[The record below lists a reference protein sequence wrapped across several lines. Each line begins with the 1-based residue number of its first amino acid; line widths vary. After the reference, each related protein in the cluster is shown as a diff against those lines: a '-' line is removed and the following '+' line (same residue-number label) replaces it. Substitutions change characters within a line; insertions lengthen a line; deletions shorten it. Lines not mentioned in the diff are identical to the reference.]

1 MKRIIDC
8 LKKYIDDEVLL
19 KNWNNEAKKRFS
31 LEIASSF
38 NFYLLNLLQT
48 EFILLEPLE
57 EYTAEKLEKD
67 LHFIESKTQYSCVF
81 AFKSISSYMIK
92 RFLKDKIAFVIED
105 NQLSIPFLAL
115 KLRMVLHEKRMIN
128 SIERFTPLNQL
139 VYLYLLY
146 SEEKVFSINDLS
158 NKLNISVM
166 SILRAMNNFE
176 NLGLVYSD
184 IGGATNRKK
193 IYYKIEQEKFYEVG
207 KRYLNNPV
215 KKVLYVSNIPEN
227 IKIFKS
233 DLTALSK
240 KTMLAETK
248 RKIYAIYQN
257 EEILKSYL
265 VSEEI
270 AKDNNLPII
279 QLMKYD
285 ISLLTNDD
293 CVDPITL
300 IESLKDN
307 DERIKSGI
315 KYALLTSSY
324 NGNLCVKQEN
334 LEMFLEQNLDVS
346 SSEIE
351 NNIINLKVKE
361 EIVVEEREDESRW
374 VYLYPLYKV
383 EKNICE
389 RLFALKNFKNMKFIK
404 NFEKDIKSQES
415 LLGIKLSEKQY
426 EAINQINDNNV
437 SIITGRTWNW

>member
-8 LKKYIDDEVLL
+8 LKKYIDDEVSV
-19 KNWNNEAKKRFS
+19 KNWNNEAKKMFS

-57 EYTAEKLEKD
+57 EYTTEKLEKD
-67 LHFIESKTQYSCVF
+67 LRFIESKTQYSC
-81 AFKSISSYMIK
+81 AFGFKNISSYMIK
-92 RFLKDKIAFVIED
+92 RFLKDKIAFVVED

-307 DERIKSGI
+307 DERI
-315 KYALLTSSY
+315 
-324 NGNLCVKQEN
+324 
-334 LEMFLEQNLDVS
+334 EMAI
-346 SSEIE
+346 SELME
-351 NNIINLKVKE
+351 G
-361 EIVVEEREDESRW
+361 
-374 VYLYPLYKV
+374 YKWFT
-383 EKNICE
+383 E
-389 RLFALKNFKNMKFIK
+389 
-404 NFEKDIKSQES
+404 
-415 LLGIKLSEKQY
+415 
-426 EAINQINDNNV
+426 
-437 SIITGRTWNW
+437 

>member
-8 LKKYIDDEVLL
+8 LKKFIDDEVSV
-19 KNWNNEAKKRFS
+19 KNWNNEAKRKFS

-38 NFYLLNLLQT
+38 NFNLLNLLQT

-67 LHFIESKTQYSCVF
+67 LRFIESKTQYSCVLG
-81 AFKSISSYMIK
+81 FKNISSYMIK
-92 RFLKDKIAFVIED
+92 RFLKDKIAFVVED

-115 KLRMVLHEKRMIN
+115 KLRMVLHEKRIIN

-158 NKLNISVM
+158 DKLNISAM

-193 IYYKIEQEKFYEVG
+193 LFYKIEQEKFYEVG
-207 KRYLNNPV
+207 KSYLNNPV

-227 IKIFKS
+227 LKMFKS
-233 DLTALSK
+233 DFTALSK
-240 KTMLAETK
+240 KTMLSETK

-257 EEILKSYL
+257 EEILKNYL
-265 VSEEI
+265 VSVEI
-270 AKDNNLPII
+270 ANENNFPII

-285 ISLLTNDD
+285 VSLLTNDD

-300 IESLKDN
+300 IA
-307 DERIKSGI
+307 G
-315 KYALLTSSY
+315 
-324 NGNLCVKQEN
+324 
-334 LEMFLEQNLDVS
+334 
-346 SSEIE
+346 
-351 NNIINLKVKE
+351 
-361 EIVVEEREDESRW
+361 
-374 VYLYPLYKV
+374 
-383 EKNICE
+383 
-389 RLFALKNFKNMKFIK
+389 LKNVDDRIEMAI
-404 NFEKDIKSQES
+404 
-415 LLGIKLSEKQY
+415 SELMGDFPWYK
-426 EAINQINDNNV
+426 E
-437 SIITGRTWNW
+437 

>member
-8 LKKYIDDEVLL
+8 LKTYIDDEVSV

-48 EFILLEPLE
+48 EFILLEPLK
-57 EYTAEKLEKD
+57 EYTTEKLEKD
-67 LHFIESKTQYSCVF
+67 SRFIENRTQYSC
-81 AFKSISSYMIK
+81 AFGFKNISSYMIK
-92 RFLKDKIAFVIED
+92 KLLKDKIAFIVED

-115 KLRMVLHEKRMIN
+115 KIKMALHEKRIIN

-176 NLGLVYSD
+176 KLGLVYSD

-193 IYYKIEQEKFYEVG
+193 LFYKIEQEKFYEVG

-215 KKVLYVSNIPEN
+215 KKLLFVSNIPEN
-227 IKIFKS
+227 LRIFKS

-270 AKDNNLPII
+270 ANENNFPII
-279 QLMKYD
+279 QIMKYD
-285 ISLLTNDD
+285 ISFLTKDD

-300 IESLKDN
+300 IEGLKDN
-307 DERIKSGI
+307 DERI
-315 KYALLTSSY
+315 
-324 NGNLCVKQEN
+324 
-334 LEMFLEQNLDVS
+334 EMAI
-346 SSEIE
+346 SELME
-351 NNIINLKVKE
+351 G
-361 EIVVEEREDESRW
+361 
-374 VYLYPLYKV
+374 YKWFT
-383 EKNICE
+383 E
-389 RLFALKNFKNMKFIK
+389 
-404 NFEKDIKSQES
+404 
-415 LLGIKLSEKQY
+415 
-426 EAINQINDNNV
+426 
-437 SIITGRTWNW
+437 

>member
-8 LKKYIDDEVLL
+8 LKKYIDDEVSV
-19 KNWNNEAKKRFS
+19 KNRNNEAKKMFS

-67 LHFIESKTQYSCVF
+67 LRFIESKTQYFC
-81 AFKSISSYMIK
+81 AFGFKNISSYMIK
-92 RFLKDKIAFVIED
+92 RFLKDKIAFAVED
-105 NQLSIPFLAL
+105 NQFSIPFLAL
-115 KLRMVLHEKRMIN
+115 KIKMVLHEKRIIN

-158 NKLNISVM
+158 DKLNISTM

-193 IYYKIEQEKFYEVG
+193 LFYKIEQEKFYEVG
-207 KRYLNNPV
+207 KSYLINPV
-215 KKVLYVSNIPEN
+215 KKLLYVRNIPEN
-227 IKIFKS
+227 LMIFKS

-240 KTMLAETK
+240 KTMLAENK

-257 EEILKSYL
+257 EEILKNDL

-270 AKDNNLPII
+270 ANENNFPII
-279 QLMKYD
+279 QTMKYD

-300 IESLKDN
+300 IAGLKYVD
-307 DERIKSGI
+307 DRI
-315 KYALLTSSY
+315 
-324 NGNLCVKQEN
+324 
-334 LEMFLEQNLDVS
+334 EMAI
-346 SSEIE
+346 SE
-351 NNIINLKVKE
+351 LMGDFQWYKE
-361 EIVVEEREDESRW
+361 
-374 VYLYPLYKV
+374 
-383 EKNICE
+383 
-389 RLFALKNFKNMKFIK
+389 
-404 NFEKDIKSQES
+404 
-415 LLGIKLSEKQY
+415 
-426 EAINQINDNNV
+426 
-437 SIITGRTWNW
+437 

>member
-57 EYTAEKLEKD
+57 EYTPEKLEKD

-207 KRYLNNPV
+207 KRDLNNPV

-307 DERIKSGI
+307 DERI
-315 KYALLTSSY
+315 
-324 NGNLCVKQEN
+324 
-334 LEMFLEQNLDVS
+334 EMAI
-346 SSEIE
+346 SELME
-351 NNIINLKVKE
+351 G
-361 EIVVEEREDESRW
+361 
-374 VYLYPLYKV
+374 YKWFT
-383 EKNICE
+383 E
-389 RLFALKNFKNMKFIK
+389 
-404 NFEKDIKSQES
+404 
-415 LLGIKLSEKQY
+415 
-426 EAINQINDNNV
+426 
-437 SIITGRTWNW
+437 

>member
-8 LKKYIDDEVLL
+8 LKTYIDDEVSV
-19 KNWNNEAKKRFS
+19 KNWNNEAKRKFS

-38 NFYLLNLLQT
+38 NFNLLNLLQT

-67 LHFIESKTQYSCVF
+67 LRFLESKTQYSCVF
-81 AFKSISSYMIK
+81 GFKNISSYMIK
-92 RFLKDKIAFVIED
+92 RFLRDKIAFVVED

-115 KLRMVLHEKRMIN
+115 KLRMVLHEKRIIN

-158 NKLNISVM
+158 DKLNISAM

-193 IYYKIEQEKFYEVG
+193 LFYKIEQEKFYEVG

-215 KKVLYVSNIPEN
+215 KKLLYVSNIPKN
-227 IKIFKS
+227 LKIFKS

-240 KTMLAETK
+240 KTMLSENK
-248 RKIYAIYQN
+248 RNIYAIYKN
-257 EEILKSYL
+257 EEKLKDYL

-270 AKDNNLPII
+270 ANENYFPMI

-285 ISLLTNDD
+285 VSLLTKDD

-300 IESLKDN
+300 IEGLKEK
-307 DERIKSGI
+307 DERI
-315 KYALLTSSY
+315 
-324 NGNLCVKQEN
+324 
-334 LEMFLEQNLDVS
+334 EMAI
-346 SSEIE
+346 SEMME
-351 NNIINLKVKE
+351 G
-361 EIVVEEREDESRW
+361 
-374 VYLYPLYKV
+374 
-383 EKNICE
+383 
-389 RLFALKNFKNMKFIK
+389 FKWFT
-404 NFEKDIKSQES
+404 E
-415 LLGIKLSEKQY
+415 
-426 EAINQINDNNV
+426 
-437 SIITGRTWNW
+437 